1 MEVNVVKEIVLRYLE
16 NAHDDALL
24 KNDKEMVCRLT
35 RAMIAFSCDDLD
47 KLPTWEEM
55 LAEYK
60 KVYGG

>member
-1 MEVNVVKEIVLRYLE
+1 MKNNQKDTILRYLE

-24 KNDKEMVCRLT
+24 KNDKEMVCRIA
-35 RAMIAFSCDDLD
+35 RATIAFSCDDLD
-47 KLPTWEEM
+47 KLPSWEEM

>member
-1 MEVNVVKEIVLRYLE
+1 MKNNQKEIVLKYLE

-60 KVYGG
+60 KVYGE

>member
-1 MEVNVVKEIVLRYLE
+1 MKNNQKETVLRYLE

-47 KLPTWEEM
+47 KLPSWEEM

>member
-1 MEVNVVKEIVLRYLE
+1 MKDTILKYLE

-55 LAEYK
+55 LAKYK

>member
-1 MEVNVVKEIVLRYLE
+1 MKNNQKEIILKYLE

-47 KLPTWEEM
+47 KLPSWEEM